1 MSETLRYLYAIT
13 DARAAAL
20 IAASEP
26 RGIEGASVEPLV
38 EGPLLAATS
47 VVPASDYEEGPLNEH
62 LQDLDWLAPRA
73 AAHQDV
79 NSKLLEITGAVLPL
93 AFGAIYRGPDGVRSL
108 LCSRAGELRDRLRSV
123 EGRAEWIVSVERD
136 QDLGGATRPLR
147 VRGPLPPGPLPLR
160 PPAPDSEALRQLD
173 AEIVSA
179 PPGRAFLLGKR
190 RDEVLRE
197 ERRARDAAIAEETAA
212 AVEAIGERVYREPLI
227 DDPAISAVARFSVLA
242 GRGREAE
249 LGDAVRRLGA
259 TGISRGYRVRLSGP
273 WPAYRFGG
281 LPREHA
287 TLA

>member
-13 DARAAAL
+13 EARAAPVV
-20 IAASEP
+20 AASKL
-26 RGIEGASVEPLV
+26 RGIEGAPVESLV

-47 VVPASDYEEGPLNEH
+47 VVPVSDYEEGPLNEH

-93 AFGAIYRGPDGVRSL
+93 AFGAIYRGSDGVRGL
-108 LCSRAGELRDRLRSV
+108 LRSRADELRDRLGSV

-136 QDLGGATRPLR
+136 ETSPAASVALG
-147 VRGPLPPGPLPLR
+147 
-160 PPAPDSEALRQLD
+160 ELD
-173 AEIVSA
+173 AEIASA

-190 RDEVLRE
+190 RDDVLRD
-197 ERRARDAAIAEETAA
+197 ERRARDAVIAEETAA

-227 DDPAISAVARFSVLA
+227 DDPAVSAVARFSVLA
-242 GRGREAE
+242 ERGREAE
-249 LGDAVRRLGA
+249 LGEAVRQLGA
-259 TGISRGYRVRLSGP
+259 TGISRGYRVRVSGP
-273 WPAYRFGG
+273 WPPYRFGG